1 MACKY
6 IQISTRLGK
15 IPMTKITESDVE
27 DFVIELL
34 EREEWQWVAF
44 ADTL

>member
-15 IPMTKITESDVE
+15 ILMTKITESDVD
-27 DFVIELL
+27 DFMIELL
-34 EREEWQWVAF
+34 EREEWQ
-44 ADTL
+44 